1 MSCVAC
7 VFITLF
13 HPFPGFFLVHRFDAH
28 APWGKFPGWFAQG
41 SEVEATC
48 ATAAALEAYAAY
60 AWSVASYGLSSG
72 QLANQ
77 ETMPDFLSNSKGFG
91 PQFITWTSAILVE
104 NRIVFW
110 HFLTINFHYAIDT
123 GHQWLLSAINGHQ
136 HGHQQAISSQVF
148 SPNLLLCSQA
158 LEDPR
163 PERPLPA
170 MPEVGQLGD
179 SRVTQGWS
187 MQYY

>member
-1 MSCVAC
+1 MLTHLGVNFLDGLPRFWGWGHLCHCSSFRGLCSLC
-7 VFITLF
+7 MICGKLWLF
-13 HPFPGFFLVHRFDAH
+13 
-28 APWGKFPGWFAQG
+28 
-41 SEVEATC
+41 
-48 ATAAALEAYAAY
+48 
-60 AWSVASYGLSSG
+60 SG
-72 QLANQ
+72 HSANQ
-77 ETMPDFLSNSKGFG
+77 ETMQDFLSNSKGFG
-91 PQFITWTSAILVE
+91 PPFITWTSAILVE
-104 NRIVFW
+104 NQIVFW

-123 GHQWLLSAINGHQ
+123 GHQWLLSAMNGHQ
-136 HGHQQAISSQVF
+136 HGHQHGHQQPGL

-187 MQYY
+187 MQYYWYVLYWYHDIMHLTAPHIMTCM